1 MITLHNVSKRYGKSQ
16 DFAVKNLSLEIKDGE
31 IFGFLGPNGAGKSTT
46 IKMITGILL
55 PTQGTIE
62 VNGISLQ
69 QRPTEAKNL
78 IGFVPDNHELYDTL
92 KGIEYLNFIGAMY
105 GVDSA
110 TLKSRVEEYASAF
123 AIKDALPNL
132 ISTYSHGMKQKLC
145 VVAALIHSPK
155 AWILDEPLTGLDPQ
169 SAYVLKQLMRK
180 HADQGNTVFFSS
192 HVIDVVE
199 KVCDRI
205 AIINKGELVAV
216 DTLDNIRADQNV
228 SLESIFLTMTA
239 SPAATGE
246 IS

>member
-132 ISTYSHGMKQKLC
+132 ISTYSHGNEAEALRRSRAYTQSQG
-145 VVAALIHSPK
+145 VDIGRAAYG
-155 AWILDEPLTGLDPQ
+155 AG
-169 SAYVLKQLMRK
+169 SAV
-180 HADQGNTVFFSS
+180 G
-192 HVIDVVE
+192 
-199 KVCDRI
+199 
-205 AIINKGELVAV
+205 
-216 DTLDNIRADQNV
+216 IRAQ
-228 SLESIFLTMTA
+228 TA
-239 SPAATGE
+239 YAQARRPRQHGVFQLPRH
-246 IS
+246 